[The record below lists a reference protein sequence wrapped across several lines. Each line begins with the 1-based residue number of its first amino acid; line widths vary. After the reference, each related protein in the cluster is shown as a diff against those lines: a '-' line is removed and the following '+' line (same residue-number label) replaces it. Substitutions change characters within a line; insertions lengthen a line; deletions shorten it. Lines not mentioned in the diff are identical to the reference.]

1 MSDDGLGV
9 PHRFRGVE
17 CNRRRRRQSARGLS
31 RPRSPRHKSR
41 NPSARTVVRGR
52 QERRGARAPERIL
65 YMKWEDVFG
74 WVFRGGLRR
83 GTQGAAGVSPK
94 LARGG
99 ADFVA
104 GQVARTTFRIFKNN
118 LFALPWIKDG
128 EELSGALDGARADL
142 LRSRNAY
149 RKSPVDADREIGRVL
164 RDE

>member
-1 MSDDGLGV
+1 
-9 PHRFRGVE
+9 
-17 CNRRRRRQSARGLS
+17 
-31 RPRSPRHKSR
+31 
-41 NPSARTVVRGR
+41 
-52 QERRGARAPERIL
+52 
-65 YMKWEDVFG
+65 MKWEDFFG

-83 GTQGAAGVSPK
+83 GAPGVAAEAAPK

-99 ADFVA
+99 ADFIA

-118 LFALPWIKDG
+118 LLALPWIREG

-149 RKSPVDADREIGRVL
+149 RESLRSRRGAARAEADWRRATEDFRRHVADLNRRLAAYNLKAPSDAFRKSPVDADREIGRVL